1 MQKSQKARNHFS
13 HRNKWTR
20 PTRFEKISASTCDS
34 PSLLLP
40 SSIVLIDPGR
50 LELEANFSQELYETS
65 IIRDNVSFFRA
76 MLLRVFSN
84 SISHSNSKILF
95 PSMFL
100 RAVKSFNANRIFHN
114 RASPLAKYIR
124 ILALF
129 QNTTFEISIR
139 MNSHLDKK
147 SGSLNT
153 DRQPFTFLRRRKK
166 SQGGLDRKW
175 IRYTS
180 SVSYPIMVPWGYISH
195 GVTARWSI
203 EFLSPPFGRD
213 LGRNEAPMGS
223 RERNQH
229 LPTVTA
235 PLQTSLLLSTRT
247 ATVLTNVGTNTVVN
261 KK

>member
-1 MQKSQKARNHFS
+1 
-13 HRNKWTR
+13 
-20 PTRFEKISASTCDS
+20 
-34 PSLLLP
+34 
-40 SSIVLIDPGR
+40 
-50 LELEANFSQELYETS
+50 
-65 IIRDNVSFFRA
+65 
-76 MLLRVFSN
+76 
-84 SISHSNSKILF
+84 
-95 PSMFL
+95 
-100 RAVKSFNANRIFHN
+100 
-114 RASPLAKYIR
+114 
-124 ILALF
+124 
-129 QNTTFEISIR
+129 

-175 IRYTS
+175 IRYSS

-247 ATVLTNVGTNTVVN
+247 ATVLTNVGKNSVVN
-261 KK
+261 KKKKKKKKKKKDNEDFTHQMVSSR

>member
-76 MLLRVFSN
+76 MLLRVFSK
-84 SISHSNSKILF
+84 SISHSNSKILLR
-95 PSMFL
+95 FL
-100 RAVKSFNANRIFHN
+100 RAVKSFNFN
-114 RASPLAKYIR
+114 ASSTIVLLLSAKYIR

-166 SQGGLDRKW
+166 SQRGLDRKW

-247 ATVLTNVGTNTVVN
+247 ATVLTNVGTNSVVN

>member
-1 MQKSQKARNHFS
+1 MYAKVSKGEEPFFPSEQVN
-13 HRNKWTR
+13 

-40 SSIVLIDPGR
+40 FSIVLIDPGR
-50 LELEANFSQELYETS
+50 LELEADFSQELYETS

-76 MLLRVFSN
+76 MLLRVFPN
-84 SISHSNSKILF
+84 SISHSNLKILLDF
-95 PSMFL
+95 HRCFFA
-100 RAVKSFNANRIFHN
+100 RKSFNVTRIFHN
-114 RASPLAKYIR
+114 LLLSQSIFVY
-124 ILALF
+124 ALF
-129 QNTTFEISIR
+129 QNTTFKISIR

-175 IRYTS
+175 IRYSS

-223 RERNQH
+223 HERNQH

-235 PLQTSLLLSTRT
+235 PLQTSLLLSTRA

>member
-76 MLLRVFSN
+76 MLLRVFFN
-84 SISHSNSKILF
+84 SIQIWKFCLGFHQCF
-95 PSMFL
+95 FL
-100 RAVKSFNANRIFHN
+100 RESHLPQPCFSSREVYSNT
-114 RASPLAKYIR
+114 
-124 ILALF
+124 LALF